1 MIRLGVLGLLFLASF
16 NLSLAHAQVPGLGAP
31 AEEVAPSQMLPA
43 ASGNHIPGEYAVEL
57 ADFIA
62 SYLVDSNTAPD
73 WAQVRTSDGSLR
85 RISISDAFSLLA
97 RTTYLW
103 QALGHLPEY
112 VPIAPSDL
120 RVPVIDSQDV
130 VASADD
136 LSLARQI
143 PTDQFLAQC
152 APTVQWI
159 DRLRII
165 PTAVWVDGER
175 LSATEYLAGLAV
187 CIQYAYYQGDL
198 DSYLLLPRY
207 GPPRAWA
214 QSAVGVPIGTSLA
227 SLPYLMPA
235 ASPGRP
241 SQAETV
247 EEPAAAEGG
256 ESGYEFPAPRL
267 ALFPEPGSELRGL
280 VNLVAVYEGPPA
292 RFVMFYVDGIKRSIT
307 NLPPYSCRWD
317 TAEATA
323 GRHSVQVN
331 VLGDDSTVLTTLIG
345 GFTVALEEPETAAV
359 EPSDEL

>member
-1 MIRLGVLGLLFLASF
+1 MIRVGVLGLLFLASF
-16 NLSLAHAQVPGLGAP
+16 SLPLAHAQVPGLGAS
-31 AEEVAPSQMLPA
+31 AEEVAPSQILLA
-43 ASGNHIPGEYAVEL
+43 GGGGQIPGEYAVEL

-62 SYLVDSNTAPD
+62 SYLVESNTAPD
-73 WAQVRTSDGSLR
+73 WAQVRTSEGSLQL
-85 RISISDAFSLLA
+85 ISIADAFSLLA

-103 QALGHLPEY
+103 QALGHLPDY

-120 RVPVIDSQDV
+120 RAPVIDPQDV
-130 VASADD
+130 LTSADD
-136 LSLARQI
+136 QSGARQI

-198 DSYLLLPRY
+198 ESHLLLPRY

-214 QSAVGVPIGTSLA
+214 QTAARAPIGTSLA
-227 SLPYLMPA
+227 ALPSLMPA
-235 ASPGRP
+235 ASPAEP
-241 SQAETV
+241 SQAETA
-247 EEPAAAEGG
+247 EEPGSAEGYG
-256 ESGYEFPAPRL
+256 SRDEFPAPRL
-267 ALFPEPGSELRGL
+267 TLFPEPGSELRGL
-280 VNLVAVYEGPPA
+280 VNLVAVYEGPPP
-292 RFVMFYVDGIKRSIT
+292 RFVMFYVDGVKRFIT

-317 TAEATA
+317 TAEERP

-331 VLGDDSTVLTTLIG
+331 VLGDDDTVLTSLIAR
-345 GFTVALEEPETAAV
+345 FTVALEEPETPAA
-359 EPSDEL
+359 EASDEL